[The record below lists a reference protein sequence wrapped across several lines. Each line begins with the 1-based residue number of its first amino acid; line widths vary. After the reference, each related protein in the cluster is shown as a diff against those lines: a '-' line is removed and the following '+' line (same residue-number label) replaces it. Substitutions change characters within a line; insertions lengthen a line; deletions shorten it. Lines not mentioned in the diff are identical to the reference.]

1 MVKKIPENFL
11 IEVTFKKKN
20 HSLFISIGTHERRH
34 RRSPPLLPTPV
45 LPVFS
50 FFFPVPH
57 SRQDVATGLRTR
69 KRAFPRSGKI
79 YKQRKKFLFPKYKDT
94 PTPARTRS
102 LTKINAQE
110 SSFKSIILFFN
121 G

>member
-11 IEVTFKKKN
+11 IEVTFKKKKII
-20 HSLFISIGTHERRH
+20 HFLF
-34 RRSPPLLPTPV
+34 PLV
-45 LPVFS
+45 LMSVVTAALLLSCRPLFSSVF
-50 FFFPVPH
+50 FFFPIPH

-110 SSFKSIILFFN
+110 SSFKSIVLFFN